1 MKEIVEDEVVIQE
14 ASEEKIVMVE
24 LYHKSD
30 KANEDRERIKRNF
43 D

>member
-1 MKEIVEDEVVIQE
+1 LLVI
-14 ASEEKIVMVE
+14 MVE
-24 LYHKSD
+24 LYHKNN